1 MATGVGDVSD
11 VGGKVPGGKAK
22 GLDRL
27 QCVVVTP
34 ERKVLDEAVDFV
46 ALPLYDGELGVLPGR
61 SPLIGRLGYGELR
74 IRAAGLTRHFFI
86 DGGFAQI
93 RGDVVTLLT
102 SRAIPQRDIKT
113 VAAHQD
119 LEQARTRRART
130 DLEQDEKAR
139 AVARARAQLRVASH
153 KD

>member
-1 MATGVGDVSD
+1 MATGLGDVSD
-11 VGGKVPGGKAK
+11 VGAKVGYEQAK
-22 GLDRL
+22 GPDRL

-34 ERKVLDEAVDFV
+34 ERKVLDEAVDFA

-74 IRAAGLTRHFFI
+74 IRTGGFTRHFFI

-93 RGDVVTLLT
+93 RDDVVTLLT
-102 SRAIPQRDIKT
+102 SRAIPQRDINT
-113 VAAHQD
+113 MAANHD
-119 LEQARTRRART
+119 LEQARSRRART

-139 AVARARAQLRVASH
+139 ALARARAQLRVASH